1 MISPINR
8 ISSMLPT
15 RNEMNSDSSD
25 VDINSLHVGI
35 SNSVE
40 ELAMSRT
47 LFQKKE
53 KKALSE
59 DLGRLIDSTK
69 EFSEFITE
77 LKEIRSLT
85 KDKLFTILAKL
96 KDDVAKYQLLRY
108 LLANGNIDFELL
120 KIINKE
126 LDEIKKKRKK
136 ISSLDLISSETVD
149 FQKKESVDPLM
160 FQRLYLNF
168 LEFDGQMCSYFE
180 NLYKTSKKHKKIVRF
195 ISKMMNYEI
204 FAITPSDDIELFS
217 FMNEKRRL
225 LNIMS
230 SIYANFDKDKDK
242 DKDKD
247 REKSEEDDL
256 SFINAILLNLDI
268 DKLCSK
274 MSSEKVSML
283 ISYFNKI
290 PFELFYSIE
299 EKDDALSTMRNNV
312 SYRFINNGLR

>member
-15 RNEMNSDSSD
+15 RNETNSDSAD
-25 VDINSLHVGI
+25 VDIDSLQIGIANSA
-35 SNSVE
+35 E

-53 KKALSE
+53 RKTLSE
-59 DLGRLIDSTK
+59 DLGKLINATE
-69 EFSEFITE
+69 EFSDFISD
-77 LKEIRSLT
+77 LKEIKNLT
-85 KDKLFTILAKL
+85 KDKLFTILSKL

-149 FQKKESVDPLM
+149 FQKKESIDPLM

-180 NLYKTSKKHKKIVRF
+180 NLYKTSKKYKKIVRF

-204 FAITPSDDIELFS
+204 FGITPSDDIDLFS

-225 LNIMS
+225 LNVMS
-230 SIYANFDKDKDK
+230 SIYSNFDQEKKKDSEKDNP
-242 DKDKD
+242 
-247 REKSEEDDL
+247 EEDDL
-256 SFINAILLNLDI
+256 SFINAILLNLDL
-268 DKLCSK
+268 DRLCSK
-274 MSSEKVSML
+274 MSSAKVSIL
-283 ISYFNKI
+283 ISYFNRI
-290 PFELFYSIE
+290 PVELYYSSE